1 MRSAFNESAM
11 QKCNVPLQ
19 SHVCPTAAP
28 PTNTTIE
35 FGSPAIAIPVEK
47 LVTET
52 IGVNANAAAKAD
64 EENAPAVTPADA
76 AARLDLVL
84 NLGRGPHAPP
94 NRNKFFIYPQPS
106 KIRII

>member
-1 MRSAFNESAM
+1 M
-11 QKCNVPLQ
+11 QKGKVPLP
-19 SHVCPTAAP
+19 SHKLPTATP
-28 PTNTTIE
+28 PTNATNE

-47 LVTET
+47 FVIET

-64 EENAPAVTPADA
+64 EENVPAVTPADA
-76 AARLDLVL
+76 AARPDLDLD
-84 NLGRGPHAPP
+84 LGRGPHAPP